1 MVDGVSTR
9 LQRDMAHQQQELERI
24 EIKLDGGL
32 AKLQTEIEKMG
43 SKMRSMFEQLMN
55 KDLGKT
61 TSIPLVTTS
70 TTKDGTSSSSPKDLP
85 SAMLVESVDTNNGCF
100 SRFNRTFRLKCSRFD
115 GGDFS
120 GWLMKLE

>member
-1 MVDGVSTR
+1 MADGVSTR

-43 SKMRSMFEQLMN
+43 SEMRSMFEQLMN

-61 TSIPLVTTS
+61 TGTPTPAN
-70 TTKDGTSSSSPKDLP
+70 KDGTSSSGPKDLP
-85 SAMLVESVDTNNGCF
+85 SSSKG
-100 SRFNRTFRLKCSRFD
+100 RFQSQ
-115 GGDFS
+115 
-120 GWLMKLE
+120 